1 MQKENE
7 IDKIKEKLIQ
17 IFKDE
22 SAACTTINGKWGV
35 GKTYFWHK
43 FVEDNSKKLKKS
55 FFCYKFSEDNS
66 NKLNKSFVYI
76 SLFGKDSIN
85 QIVQEIILQAY
96 RASKVISEVSEKA
109 KYLKFDKILD
119 SVVPTLGSAIIG
131 CISFFEKKDFE
142 NIVICFDDFERLS
155 NKLSIKDVFGL
166 ISELKEQKNC
176 HIVMIFN
183 ADEVK
188 FDGETKKYKDKIIDY
203 EFEYSPSVED
213 TYKIV
218 KDRLKCF
225 KEYPLEYFKD
235 KNINNIRVMRRVVDA
250 LNNFVF
256 LEKELDGFKITM
268 EILAKHIIEIAT
280 INSLFA
286 RIDFGELIEY
296 YLDKN
301 RNEQEILKEAT
312 QYIACSIF
320 EHGYIRDVITKCITK
335 SIIDEDR
342 IMYIV
347 KFMKLKEDTF
357 SELSNYNS
365 ILRCDFSANDE
376 TICDKIKEIF
386 ETNIDMINACGVQ
399 NFIYYINLIKE
410 FNPKKEKIYHTFAV
424 SKLKEFLNAEY
435 IDLNSDEMDD
445 IFNFD
450 DNLKMSYREILKQ
463 NEKSK
468 TSTKEAI
475 LDILIKK
482 ENLNDFKLI
491 EKIDDEVLKSYILTD
506 IKFCLGVVRF
516 LDSQFSK
523 SSNLKNLIDKFIGIF
538 ENINNERKD
547 LKSEKI
553 LKILKKF
560 HSPII
565 NLEAK
570 SL

>member
-1 MQKENE
+1 MQKNE

-22 SAACTTINGKWGV
+22 SAVCTTINGKWGI

-43 FVEDNSKKLKKS
+43 FVEDNSK
-55 FFCYKFSEDNS
+55 E
-66 NKLNKSFVYI
+66 LNKSFVYI
-76 SLFGKDSIN
+76 SLFGKDSVN
-85 QIVQEIILQAY
+85 QIVKEIIFQAY

-142 NIVICFDDFERLS
+142 NIIICFDDFERLS

-250 LNNFVF
+250 LNDFVF

-301 RNEQEILKEAT
+301 RNKQENEILKEAT

-320 EHGYIRDVITKCITK
+320 EYGYIRDDITKCITK

-357 SELSNYNS
+357 RELSNYNS

-376 TICDKIKEIF
+376 IICDKIKEIF

-538 ENINNERKD
+538 ESINNERKD

>member
-1 MQKENE
+1 MQIKSKIEDKF
-7 IDKIKEKLIQ
+7 IDLLRK
-17 IFKDE
+17 E
-22 SAACTTINGKWGV
+22 SAICMVLNGKWGV
-35 GKTYFWHK
+35 GKTYFWQK
-43 FVEDNSKKLKKS
+43 FAERNSKKLNKK
-55 FFCYKFSEDNS
+55 FA
-66 NKLNKSFVYI
+66 YI
-76 SLFGKDSIN
+76 SIFGKDDIK
-85 QIVQEIILQAY
+85 QIKQEIILQAY
-96 RASKVISEVSEKA
+96 RISRTISEISKNA
-109 KYLKFDKILD
+109 KKLRFDKILD
-119 SVVPTLGSAIIG
+119 EVTPKLGSAIIE

-183 ADEVK
+183 ADEIK

-250 LNNFVF
+250 LNDFVF

-301 RNEQEILKEAT
+301 RNEQENEILKEAT

-320 EHGYIRDVITKCITK
+320 EYGYIRDDITKCITK

-357 SELSNYNS
+357 RELSNYNS

-376 TICDKIKEIF
+376 IICDKIKEIF

-538 ENINNERKD
+538 ENINNEKKD

>member
-1 MQKENE
+1 MQKNE

-22 SAACTTINGKWGV
+22 SAVCTTINGKWGI

-43 FVEDNSKKLKKS
+43 FVEDNSK
-55 FFCYKFSEDNS
+55 E
-66 NKLNKSFVYI
+66 LNKSFVYI
-76 SLFGKDSIN
+76 SLFGKDSVN
-85 QIVQEIILQAY
+85 QIVKEIIFQAY

-142 NIVICFDDFERLS
+142 NIIICFDDFERLS

-188 FDGETKKYKDKIIDY
+188 FDGKTKKYKDKIIDY

-250 LNNFVF
+250 LNDFVF

-301 RNEQEILKEAT
+301 RNKQENEIFKEAT

-320 EHGYIRDVITKCITK
+320 EYGYIRDDITKCITK

-357 SELSNYNS
+357 RELSNYNS

-376 TICDKIKEIF
+376 IICDKIKEIF

-538 ENINNERKD
+538 ESINNERKD

>member
-1 MQKENE
+1 MQKNE

-22 SAACTTINGKWGV
+22 SAVCTTINGKWGV

-43 FVEDNSKKLKKS
+43 FVEDNSK
-55 FFCYKFSEDNS
+55 E
-66 NKLNKSFVYI
+66 LNKSFVYI
-76 SLFGKDSIN
+76 SLFGKDSVN
-85 QIVQEIILQAY
+85 QIVKEIIFQAY

-142 NIVICFDDFERLS
+142 NIIICFDDFERLS

-183 ADEVK
+183 ADEIK

-250 LNNFVF
+250 LNDFVF

-301 RNEQEILKEAT
+301 RNKQENEILKEAT

-320 EHGYIRDVITKCITK
+320 EYGYIRDDITKCITK

-357 SELSNYNS
+357 RELSNYNS

-376 TICDKIKEIF
+376 IICDKIKEIF

-538 ENINNERKD
+538 ENINNEKKD

>member
-1 MQKENE
+1 MQKNE

-22 SAACTTINGKWGV
+22 SAVCTTINGKWGV

-43 FVEDNSKKLKKS
+43 FVEDNSK
-55 FFCYKFSEDNS
+55 E
-66 NKLNKSFVYI
+66 LNKSFVYI
-76 SLFGKDSIN
+76 SLFGKDSVN
-85 QIVQEIILQAY
+85 QIVKEIIFQAY

-142 NIVICFDDFERLS
+142 NIIICFDDFERLS

-183 ADEVK
+183 ADEIK

-250 LNNFVF
+250 LNDFVF

-301 RNEQEILKEAT
+301 RNKQENEILKEAT

-320 EHGYIRDVITKCITK
+320 EYGYIRDDITKCITK

-357 SELSNYNS
+357 RELSNYNS

-376 TICDKIKEIF
+376 IICDKIKEIF

-538 ENINNERKD
+538 ENINNEKKD
-547 LKSEKI
+547 QK
-553 LKILKKF
+553 
-560 HSPII
+560 
-565 NLEAK
+565 
-570 SL
+570 

>member
-1 MQKENE
+1 MQKNE

-22 SAACTTINGKWGV
+22 SAVCTTINGKWGV

-43 FVEDNSKKLKKS
+43 FVEDNSK
-55 FFCYKFSEDNS
+55 E
-66 NKLNKSFVYI
+66 LNKSFVYI
-76 SLFGKDSIN
+76 SLFGKDSVN
-85 QIVQEIILQAY
+85 QIVKEIIFQAY

-142 NIVICFDDFERLS
+142 NIIICFDDFERLS

-203 EFEYSPSVED
+203 EFEYSPSLED

-250 LNNFVF
+250 LNDFVF

-301 RNEQEILKEAT
+301 RNKQENEILKEAT

-320 EHGYIRDVITKCITK
+320 EYGYIRDDITKCITK

-357 SELSNYNS
+357 RELSNYNS

-376 TICDKIKEIF
+376 IICDKIKEIF

-538 ENINNERKD
+538 ESINNERKD

>member
-1 MQKENE
+1 MKKNE

-43 FVEDNSKKLKKS
+43 FVEDNSK
-55 FFCYKFSEDNS
+55 E
-66 NKLNKSFVYI
+66 LNKSFVYI
-76 SLFGKDSIN
+76 SLFGKDSIS
-85 QIVQEIILQAY
+85 QITQEIILQTY
-96 RASKVISEVSEKA
+96 K
-109 KYLKFDKILD
+109 KYKMVANFLDKFKKSNIDKIID
-119 SVVPTLGSAIIG
+119 KFASNFGSAIIG
-131 CISFFEKKDFE
+131 CISLFEKKDFE

-225 KEYPLEYFKD
+225 KEYPFEYFKD
-235 KNINNIRVMRRVVDA
+235 KNINNIRIMRRVVDA
-250 LNNFVF
+250 LNDFVF
-256 LEKELDGFKITM
+256 LEKELDGFKFTR

-280 INSLFA
+280 INSLFVM
-286 RIDFGELIEY
+286 IDFDELIEY

-301 RNEQEILKEAT
+301 RNEQENEILKEAT

-320 EHGYIRDVITKCITK
+320 EHGYIRDDITKCITK
-335 SIIDEDR
+335 SIINEDK
-342 IMYIV
+342 IMDIV

-357 SELSNYNS
+357 RKLYGYNS

-376 TICDKIKEIF
+376 AICDKIKEIF

>member
-1 MQKENE
+1 MEKNE

-22 SAACTTINGKWGV
+22 NAVCTTINGEWGV

-43 FVEDNSKKLKKS
+43 FVEDNSK
-55 FFCYKFSEDNS
+55 E
-66 NKLNKSFVYI
+66 LNKSFVYI
-76 SLFGKDSIN
+76 SLFGKDSVN
-85 QIVQEIILQAY
+85 QIVKEIIFQAY

-142 NIVICFDDFERLS
+142 NIIICFDDFERLS

-183 ADEVK
+183 ADEIK

-250 LNNFVF
+250 LNDFVF

-301 RNEQEILKEAT
+301 RNKQENEILKEAT

-320 EHGYIRDVITKCITK
+320 EYGYIRDDITKCITK

-357 SELSNYNS
+357 RELSNYNS

-376 TICDKIKEIF
+376 IICDKIKEIF

-538 ENINNERKD
+538 ENINNEKKD

>member
-1 MQKENE
+1 MEKNE

-22 SAACTTINGKWGV
+22 SAVCTTINGEWGV

-43 FVEDNSKKLKKS
+43 FVEDNSK
-55 FFCYKFSEDNS
+55 
-66 NKLNKSFVYI
+66 KLNKSFVYI

-85 QIVQEIILQAY
+85 QIVKEIILQAY

-213 TYKIV
+213 TYKMV

-225 KEYPLEYFKD
+225 KEYPLQYFKD

-250 LNNFVF
+250 LNDFVF
-256 LEKELDGFKITM
+256 LKKELDGFKITR

-301 RNEQEILKEAT
+301 RNEQENEILKEAT

-320 EHGYIRDVITKCITK
+320 EHGYIRDDVTKCITK

-342 IMYIV
+342 IMNIV

-357 SELSNYNS
+357 RELSNYNS

-376 TICDKIKEIF
+376 IICDKIKEIF

-424 SKLKEFLNAEY
+424 SKLKEFLNTEY
-435 IDLNSDEMDD
+435 IGLNSDEMDD
-445 IFNFD
+445 TFNFD
-450 DNLKMSYREILKQ
+450 DNLKMSYKEILKQ

-468 TSTKEAI
+468 ISTKEAI

>member
-1 MQKENE
+1 
-7 IDKIKEKLIQ
+7 
-17 IFKDE
+17 
-22 SAACTTINGKWGV
+22 
-35 GKTYFWHK
+35 
-43 FVEDNSKKLKKS
+43 
-55 FFCYKFSEDNS
+55 
-66 NKLNKSFVYI
+66 
-76 SLFGKDSIN
+76 
-85 QIVQEIILQAY
+85 
-96 RASKVISEVSEKA
+96 
-109 KYLKFDKILD
+109 
-119 SVVPTLGSAIIG
+119 
-131 CISFFEKKDFE
+131 
-142 NIVICFDDFERLS
+142 
-155 NKLSIKDVFGL
+155 
-166 ISELKEQKNC
+166 
-176 HIVMIFN
+176 
-183 ADEVK
+183 
-188 FDGETKKYKDKIIDY
+188 
-203 EFEYSPSVED
+203 
-213 TYKIV
+213 
-218 KDRLKCF
+218 
-225 KEYPLEYFKD
+225 
-235 KNINNIRVMRRVVDA
+235 MRRVVDA
-250 LNNFVF
+250 LNDFVF

-301 RNEQEILKEAT
+301 RNKQENEILKEAT

-320 EHGYIRDVITKCITK
+320 EYGYIRDDITKCITK

-357 SELSNYNS
+357 RELSNYNS

-376 TICDKIKEIF
+376 IICDKIKEIF

-538 ENINNERKD
+538 ENINNEKKD